1 MRNIKTSGLLVLLAL
16 TGFAVLM
23 GCTGEGAGSGS
34 EREGN
39 NVNPQEPGT
48 FPGLDAETERR
59 ILQDYVDR
67 DKGKSGYTGSIENI
81 GIGRY
86 FGTYNGCV
94 VVALNGLATAD
105 GLAPDFIGGFRFPRF
120 IMAWKDGQ
128 IHGLRDAYNMGLL
141 TQDDLRSIAAY
152 FPESMS
158 DNS

>member
-1 MRNIKTSGLLVLLAL
+1 MKTFVFLAL
-16 TGFAVLM
+16 FAGFAALM

-48 FPGLDAETERR
+48 FPGLGAETERR

-81 GIGRY
+81 GISRY
-86 FGTYNGCV
+86 FGTYNGWV
-94 VVALNGLATAD
+94 VVGLDGLATAH
-105 GLAPDFIGGFRFPRF
+105 GMAAYIIGGFDFNVWPP
-120 IMAWKDGQ
+120 IITWKDGQ

-141 TQDDLRSIAAY
+141 TQDDLRSIA
-152 FPESMS
+152 EGGKK
-158 DNS
+158 